1 MAVIENSYTKPVAH
15 GRLGSNTK
23 KFAQNGYC
31 GIPYRRCAL
40 SILDFSPLTTGE
52 VSKSI
57 AVWELTVVRAAT
69 CAAVSGKSA
78 GRSKMNTQIKRIP

>member
-1 MAVIENSYTKPVAH
+1 MKFS
-15 GRLGSNTK
+15 RRSNTK
-23 KFAQNGYC
+23 KIAQKGYC

-57 AVWELTVVRAAT
+57 EVYELMVGKAAT
-69 CAAVSGKSA
+69 CAAELAESA
-78 GRSKMNTQIKRIP
+78 GRSKLNTQSNGFPKWFLGGADA